1 MSHSAKHKGRSIAI
15 VPVTVGAKLR
25 RVSGD
30 DRCRLAAPVMVS
42 FILIL

>member
-30 DRCRLAAPVMVS
+30 DRCWLAAPVMVS
-42 FILIL
+42 LILIL